1 MRQAMLSVPDF
12 VNPALGNNFIRAKPG
27 LVHRFLWSGF
37 YQKQARCLGRH
48 FRILPIKYDASRWRA
63 ASIIQCLCS
72 RKSHRNNMP
81 SGHPFSTRRVN
92 PFSLTLIKSYCKGC
106 GLLIAASLRRRILVV
121 MEKLHECP
129 VYFHYEQPLRR
140 AS

>member
-1 MRQAMLSVPDF
+1 
-12 VNPALGNNFIRAKPG
+12 
-27 LVHRFLWSGF
+27 
-37 YQKQARCLGRH
+37 
-48 FRILPIKYDASRWRA
+48 
-63 ASIIQCLCS
+63 
-72 RKSHRNNMP
+72 MP

-129 VYFHYEQPLRR
+129 VDFHYEPPLRW
-140 AS
+140 AGNDVGG